1 MSYFYQKFNEPNN
14 YVSNICN
21 TTLNNEIRKLEAS
34 IEVWSK
40 VERMTKKNGD
50 DFAAFKKAFPH
61 CVLRGYFMNNEIVVD
76 YDLCSP
82 YSYTDIY
89 SIWIKIPS
97 ELDTY
102 TNDYASLNAM
112 SKSDIERQIKE
123 KISEWQTKLEHDKKI
138 RDNKVIENVC
148 NELTDSL
155 EQIKNDVEPLKDT
168 CVMSTLMEQLRRYF

>member
-1 MSYFYQKFNEPNN
+1 MSYFYSKFNEPNN

-21 TTLNNEIRKLEAS
+21 TTLNNEIRELEAS

-50 DFAAFKKAFPH
+50 DFTFFKKAFPH
-61 CVLRGYFMNNEIVVD
+61 CVLEGYFTNQRINVD
-76 YDLCSP
+76 YDLRCP
-82 YSYTDIY
+82 YHYKDVY
-89 SIWIKIPS
+89 SILIKIPS
-97 ELDTY
+97 ELDTH

-138 RDNKVIENVC
+138 LENR
-148 NELTDSL
+148 
-155 EQIKNDVEPLKDT
+155 
-168 CVMSTLMEQLRRYF
+168 LRMMLNH